1 MQNFKQHFLEQPT
14 LSENTLWGEGIKKK
28 PLKYAEP
35 FLDLWK
41 TKEPIFKREDVAGTV
56 TLKYDAKLAKALQV
70 GVNDEG
76 LFGDDLEDYL
86 RNDHNWPHTNDQHK
100 TLLLPL
106 KGGGEISFNK
116 LSKENV
122 NPRTSPSGAEWESLI
137 SIGFNIHTGHSKVKA
152 SNLTYDKEL
161 GIDEKTFAKVIEFWP
176 NYGKASMKLGKKFV
190 EKGFEAPMKQ
200 TGSGKDKTK
209 GGKEFTLS
217 KEWTSWGGKNK
228 TPKTDMT
235 TKEKKISLKKKG
247 GSQLMSAKKGEAM
260 ATFNGA
266 LELMGTNKTNQKYI
280 KSIVDIVD
288 EKFNS
293 VIMAGTIE
301 DLKNPNS
308 PLMKNLSSGE
318 QAKLKKEVVTQQKIN
333 DEMSELMQEV
343 FNGKGKSAEEKV
355 FHKVY
360 KEHFVF
366 EASTGLKKFNAGK
379 GTASHLVEFTEQG
392 KISQYHPLGNVG
404 SVTNFSISDDI
415 KDIAKKTDFYV
426 SFKTGSNNPYSALR
440 TKALKLTNSY
450 NHGVSTMRQLV
461 LETLEEDGAMLL
473 TEDMCMLN
481 EWDLVGKAFNKV
493 QKRASKVKGWVKSK
507 APKAMD
513 WLKNFMNALAKKV
526 KLAMKKIITLGK
538 KALHALIRFFGFEVK
553 DVTSNGPSLIF
564 HKMQ

>member
-1 MQNFKQHFLEQPT
+1 MQNFMNYHQEGSLLQEGNP
-14 LSENTLWGEGIKKK
+14 LWGNAIAPK
-28 PLKYAEP
+28 PHKYADG

-41 TKEPIFKREDVAGTV
+41 AGTPFKRDDVVGTV
-56 TLKYDAKLAKALQV
+56 TLKYDAKLAKVLQK
-70 GVNDEG
+70 GVEQDLVKAELKTHLADNGWEVDKYG
-76 LFGDDLEDYL
+76 TPIVTTVDGDKL
-86 RNDHNWPHTNDQHK
+86 
-100 TLLLPL
+100 
-106 KGGGEISFNK
+106 SMNK

-122 NPRTSPSGAEWESLI
+122 NPKSSPSGAQWESLI
-137 SIGFNIHTGHSKVKA
+137 SIGFNIHTGHSNAKPG
-152 SNLTYDKEL
+152 NLKYDKKL
-161 GIDEKTFAKVIEFWP
+161 GIDETTFSKVIEFWP
-176 NYGKASMKLGKKFV
+176 NYSKASMKLGEAFAK
-190 EKGFEAPMKQ
+190 EGFKAPMTQ
-200 TGSGKDKTK
+200 TGSGSVS
-209 GGKEFTLS
+209 LS

-235 TKEKKISLKKKG
+235 TKKRKISLKKKG

-280 KSIVDIVD
+280 KSIVDTVD

-415 KDIAKKTDFYV
+415 ITIAKKTDFYV

-450 NHGVSTMRQLV
+450 NHGASTMRQLV

>member
-28 PLKYAEP
+28 PEKYAEP

-41 TKEPIFKREDVAGTV
+41 TKEPIFKRKDKVGTV

-76 LFGDDLEDYL
+76 LSGDDLENYL
-86 RNDHNWPHTNDQHK
+86 RNDHNWPHTNDKRK

-106 KGGGEISFNK
+106 EGGGEISFNK

-122 NPRTSPSGAEWESLI
+122 NPRTSPRPEQWESLI

-161 GIDEKTFAKVIEFWP
+161 GIDKTTFSKVIEFWP
-176 NYGKASMKLGKKFV
+176 NYGKASMKLGEAFA
-190 EKGFEAPMKQ
+190 EKGFKAPMTQ
-200 TGSGKDKTK
+200 TGSGSVS
-209 GGKEFTLS
+209 LS

-366 EASTGLKKFNAGK
+366 EASTGLKKFNASE

-392 KISQYHPLGNVG
+392 KISQYHPLGNVS